1 MTFAYFSINLILI
14 NLLLIHLLLA
24 TILKSFYQNRE
35 EEVGKES
42 QKKATTKR
50 QFIYQKIGFF
60 TERQEELQSL
70 NSIRS
75 ASVVSV
81 ENAGRGNPEA
91 SPVPRSQF
99 DPAKN
104 TALLESNSKKNKKEE
119 VDSSYVEGD
128 SKMGLVAERIQKDE
142 TADEKLNGRFRRQN
156 EATKGISSEEAESLS
171 DKRSEYLAMQQAYF
185 QKMVREWKKKSL
197 ATVSKINTEQSE
209 DDDFDFKAFDKCLIL
224 LNINTCFKRSLFY
237 LVYSWPM
244 VLLEHL
250 LILANSC
257 LLLILDFN
265 TSKKL
270 LGVIIL
276 MNVVMMGHLIMSNLF
291 RLVLI
296 KSAGKGIKNEYFL
309 ILDIIIGLAAAAEL
323 FLGYVVEGVFM
334 PASVLILM
342 LMRFFLKIYCISVST
357 SLKELLMHMGRTM
370 IEIVYFVI
378 ILLVIIFFFI
388 FLGITLFGNE
398 SEDNSPL
405 QNNRFMRQANFDS
418 VARSFYTI
426 FTLLTLENW
435 SQLYMEYR
443 KRYNDT
449 LSTAFFLS
457 IVFVVSIVMFKF
469 LLSLII
475 NNFVETS
482 EKMEKISKYK
492 QASSMHEVTTD
503 DQIYS
508 NLLSR
513 QRCTTTATRS
523 RSSAAR
529 RSRG

>member
-1 MTFAYFSINLILI
+1 LTQFWQGQNKTVTFIYFSINLILI

-42 QKKATTKR
+42 QKKAATKR
-50 QFIYQKIGFF
+50 QFIYQKIGLF
-60 TERQEELQSL
+60 TDRQQKQEDLVSL
-70 NSIRS
+70 NSGRS
-75 ASVVSV
+75 ASVFSV
-81 ENAGRGNPEA
+81 RSRDAGKPEPSAFRPSQPEA
-91 SPVPRSQF
+91 AKVSSQI
-99 DPAKN
+99 
-104 TALLESNSKKNKKEE
+104 ESNYKTVKRAV
-119 VDSSYVEGD
+119 VDSSFIEGD
-128 SKMGLVAERIQKDE
+128 SRAGLVGDKIQKDE
-142 TADEKLNGRFRRQN
+142 TATEHKVGRFKQLAEGQR
-156 EATKGISSEEAESLS
+156 GISSEEAESLS
-171 DKRSEYLAMQQAYF
+171 DKRNEYLAMQQAYF
-185 QKMVREWKKKSL
+185 QKTVRDWRRKSQ
-197 ATVSKINTEQSE
+197 ATASKINTELNE
-209 DDDFDFKAFDKCLIL
+209 EDDFDFRAFDKCLIL
-224 LNINTCFKRSLFY
+224 LNINNCGKRCLFY

-250 LILANSC
+250 LIITSSG
-257 LLLILDFN
+257 LLLILDIN

-270 LGVIIL
+270 LSVIIWVNIAL
-276 MNVVMMGHLIMSNLF
+276 LLHLVMSNGL

-296 KSAGKGIKNEYFL
+296 KSAGKGIKDEYFL

-323 FLGYVVEGVFM
+323 LFGYMIEGGLV

-378 ILLVIIFFFI
+378 ILVVIIFFFI

-398 SEDNSPL
+398 SEEKSPL
-405 QNNRFMRQANFDS
+405 LNNRYMRQANFDS

-435 SQLYMEYR
+435 SQLYFEYR
-443 KRYNDT
+443 RRYDVS
-449 LSTAFFLS
+449 LSTAFFVT
-457 IVFVVSIVMFKF
+457 IVFAVSIVMFKF

-475 NNFVETS
+475 NNFVESS
-482 EKMEKISKYK
+482 EKMEKMGKYK

-508 NLLSR
+508 SI
-513 QRCTTTATRS
+513 C
-523 RSSAAR
+523 
-529 RSRG
+529 